1 MTTALIA
8 LIESKLTAR
17 WSPEQVS
24 GWLRED
30 QSIDMSYETIY
41 QHIGPNKKKWWP
53 FIPTFTWDVKL
64 VNQAVSIKKQAG
76 GY

>member
-8 LIESKLTAR
+8 LIESKLAAR
-17 WSPEQVS
+17 WSPAQVS

-41 QHIGPNKKKWWP
+41 QHIGPNKK
-53 FIPTFTWDVKL
+53 
-64 VNQAVSIKKQAG
+64 SG
-76 GY
+76 GHLFQHLRGM